1 MAELA
6 LAAPY
11 NEVVKRDGTTVIVEN
26 FKSRTP
32 AGLESFSSGS
42 AGFVIKD
49 FEKFKFEGSMVIEDL
64 SRAFPTLA
72 IRDFADR
79 ALSSFTLSGL
89 RFNAGP
95 SGDFSAVTTSERN
108 QTLDTTP
115 FAETAIYAI
124 NVEKFPDSGHVFTAN
139 RQLIEYYSKVQVGP
153 GVGILY
159 GYQVNPTVATNVLNI
174 GDELV
179 QFSGPE

>member
-6 LAAPY
+6 LSAPY
-11 NEVVKRDGTTVIVEN
+11 NEVLKRNGTTVLVEN

-32 AGLESFSSGS
+32 PGLESFSSGS

-108 QTLDTTP
+108 QTLTVQQGALSP
-115 FAETAIYAI
+115 IYAI
-124 NVEKFPDSGHVFTAN
+124 NVEKFPNSGHVFTSN
-139 RQLIEYYSKVQVGP
+139 RQLIEYYSKLQVSP
-153 GVGILY
+153 GLGILY
-159 GYQVNPTVATNVLNI
+159 GYHVNPLVSPSVLNT

>member
-6 LAAPY
+6 LSAPY
-11 NEVVKRDGTTVIVEN
+11 NEVIQRSGLSVFVEN
-26 FKSRTP
+26 FKTRTP
-32 AGLESFSSGS
+32 AGFESFSSGT
-42 AGFVIKD
+42 AGPRIKD
-49 FEKFKFEGSMVIEDL
+49 FEKIKFEGAMVIEDVT
-64 SRAFPTLA
+64 RAFPGMA

-159 GYQVNPTVATNVLNI
+159 GYQVNPVSYTHLTLPTTERV
-174 GDELV
+174 
-179 QFSGPE
+179 

>member
-32 AGLESFSSGS
+32 PGLESFSSGS

-108 QTLDTTP
+108 QALNPTEGALSP
-115 FAETAIYAI
+115 IYAI
-124 NVEKFPDSGHVFTAN
+124 NVEKFPNSGHVFTSN
-139 RQLIEYYSKVQVGP
+139 RQLIEYYSKLQVGP

-159 GYQVNPTVATNVLNI
+159 GYHVNPLLSTNVLNT

-179 QFSGPE
+179 QFSV

>member
-6 LAAPY
+6 LSAPY
-11 NEVVKRDGTTVIVEN
+11 NEVVKRDGTTVIVVN

-32 AGLESFSSGS
+32 PGLESFSSGS

-79 ALSSFTLSGL
+79 ALSSFTLTGV

-95 SGDFSAVTTSERN
+95 SGMFMPVTTATGN
-108 QTLDTTP
+108 QTLSTSATNL
-115 FAETAIYAI
+115 TAI
-124 NVEKFPDSGHVFTAN
+124 NVVNNDKFYETGHLFTSQ
-139 RQLIEYYSKVQVGP
+139 RSLIEYTSKAPGIFFGYVVSGP
-153 GVGILY
+153 
-159 GYQVNPTVATNVLNI
+159 TTLNT